1 MGLWLNG
8 RNGTLASRYGCSLIL
23 TSKRGEIVRQLYE
36 EFKRDRFTV
45 KDAKEAGIDLPSGF
59 VASLKRDKILVP
71 QIAGCARLQVWK
83 LAPRVVVAIENWVQN
98 KHD

>member
-1 MGLWLNG
+1 MNG
-8 RNGTLASRYGCSLIL
+8 RDGTLVSRYGCSLLL
-23 TSKRGEIVRQLYE
+23 TSKRGEIVRQLHE

-71 QIAGCARLQVWK
+71 QIAGYARPQVWK
-83 LAPRVVVAIENWVQN
+83 LAPRVGVAIENGVQ
-98 KHD
+98 KV